1 MNYEEQLLKAVENH
15 IVFVGKKEN
24 HINKDA
30 LHIGYGID
38 NNYARCMGA
47 SIASICENNK
57 EENFVFHV
65 LASKLNSEN
74 INKIKQLAE
83 DFSVIIN
90 IYHIN
95 ENAFKLLPTQ
105 EHLPVSTYYRF
116 ILPMLLQVSKVLY
129 IDADIIC
136 MGSINSLFTNDM
148 GENIISAV
156 PDIEPLASKRNTVL
170 KLKNHI
176 YFNAGVLLID
186 VEKWNDYD
194 VVSKVMEALASDP
207 KRFRYLDQDALN
219 LILIG
224 KIHYLDRKYNCLN
237 TPDMMRQGIVFLH
250 FAAHPKPWNIAWPI
264 SKACNDFTKDI
275 YAQYEQLTPWQ
286 DYLPVLPTNYKE
298 MKNYAKCLLKQGD
311 YLQGVQ
317 WYIRYFKTKFAAKL

>member
-1 MNYEEQLLKAVENH
+1 MDYKEQLLKAVENH
-15 IVFVGKKEN
+15 IVFEGRKEN
-24 HINKDA
+24 DINKDT
-30 LHIGYGID
+30 LNIGFGID

-47 SIASICENNK
+47 SIASICENNR
-57 EENFVFHV
+57 EEDIVFHV
-65 LASKLNSEN
+65 LASKLNDEN
-74 INKIKQLAE
+74 IKNLKQLAE
-83 DFSVIIN
+83 KFYTTIH
-90 IYHIN
+90 IYHID
-95 ENAFKLLPTQ
+95 EYAFKLLPTQ

-116 ILPMLLQVSKVLY
+116 ILPMLLQVPKVLY

-136 MGSINSLFTNDM
+136 IGNINSIFSSDM
-148 GENIISAV
+148 KENIISAV

-170 KLKNHI
+170 GLKNHT

-207 KRFRYLDQDALN
+207 KKFRYLDQDALN
-219 LILIG
+219 LVLTE
-224 KIHYLDRKYNCLN
+224 KITYLDRKYNCLN
-237 TPDMMRQGIVFLH
+237 TPDMMRQGIVLLH

-264 SKACNDFTKDI
+264 SKVCDHFTKDI
-275 YAQYEQLTPWQ
+275 YARYEQVTPWK
-286 DYLPVLPTNYKE
+286 DCPPLLPHNYKE

-317 WYIRYFKTKFAAKL
+317 WYFRYFKTKFAAKF